1 MPASESRGESR
12 PDFIDNVGVFVAGAY
27 DRIAQLLGKLLWHI
41 FTPSRWLLQK
51 LDQGENELRERLQS
65 ASRLKWLSWWIAVQ
79 LVRLVS
85 FVVYWASVGPI
96 YIAVLIACAFL
107 FWAASKP
114 FFFSEWVG
122 ALWIGA
128 VLLWL
133 LSRKGNR
140 FWKSLSNIAGAVAIG
155 VTPQFL
161 FLCAYNGFIDGEM
174 TPPHVLQEAIKAY
187 EHAAV
192 WMYQALEPVREISW
206 FWWVLG
212 GVGLLFLTYVSES
225 RRLFATTLW
234 LRGLLASFVFV
245 VAVTTSFSLSSS
257 IRVWNWEPDM
267 NHRLQ
272 AAFKETVTHETELN
286 LAEALKDWFASHKE
300 AQTALPGYVQ
310 SFEKAL
316 RDLGQRRDD
325 QGRQDL
331 WKGARTAMKALV
343 PKDFGAQLGVAPDSN
358 HGAERKKTADVSDL
372 LALEAQI
379 KAKNAMLATRANQA
393 RAATLNVIAQII
405 DVSATS
411 IPLLKEISGEMINS
425 AAEILSERMLERLP
439 IEKAVFKMQEVA
451 SEVKEGISRNI
462 DALALGLFTVQTVAR
477 QTLNG
482 MAVEEVKGRISEETH
497 RITVVRESAERAA
510 REAARGARGR

>member
-1 MPASESRGESR
+1 MPASESRSVSK
-12 PDFIDNVGVFVAGAY
+12 PDWVDNAGNFVSGVY
-27 DRIAQLLGKLLWHI
+27 DRVAEFLSQLLWHI

-51 LDQGENELRERLQS
+51 LEKSEGDLRRRLRS
-65 ASRLKWLSWWIAVQ
+65 ASGLTWFLWWIAVQ

-85 FVVYWASVGPI
+85 LVVYWVSVGPI
-96 YIAVLIACAFL
+96 YIAVLIAFALL

-114 FFFSEWVG
+114 FFFSERVG
-122 ALWIGA
+122 ALWFGA
-128 VLLWL
+128 LLFWL
-133 LSRKGNR
+133 LSRKGSR
-140 FWKSLSNIAGAVAIG
+140 IWKSFSNIAGAVAIG

-174 TPPHVLQEAIKAY
+174 TPPALLQEAIKTY
-187 EHAAV
+187 EHVAV
-192 WMYQALEPVREISW
+192 WTYRALEPVREIAW

-212 GVGLLFLTYVSES
+212 ALGLLFLTYVSES
-225 RRLFATTLW
+225 QRLFKAALW

-245 VAVTTSFSLSSS
+245 LAVTTSFSLSSS

-267 NHRLQ
+267 NRRLQ

-316 RDLGQRRDD
+316 RELGQRRDD

-343 PKDFGAQLGVAPDSN
+343 PKDLDAVPGEAQTSN
-358 HGAERKKTADVSDL
+358 HGAERKDAADVSNL

-379 KAKNAMLATRANQA
+379 KAKNAMLAIRANQA
-393 RAATLNVIAQII
+393 RVATVNVIAQVV

-411 IPLLKEISGEMINS
+411 IPLLKEISSEMIGA

-439 IEKAVFKMQEVA
+439 MEKAIFKVQDVA
-451 SEVKEGISRNI
+451 SAVKEGISRNI
-462 DALALGLFTVQTVAR
+462 DALALGLFTAR
-477 QTLNG
+477 TMARPALNG
-482 MAVEEVKGRISEETH
+482 MAADEVKGRISEETH
-497 RITVVRESAERAA
+497 RIAVVREEAERAA
-510 REAARGARGR
+510 RETARRARVR

>member
-1 MPASESRGESR
+1 MPASESRDESK
-12 PDFIDNVGVFVAGAY
+12 PDFVENAGVFVSEAY
-27 DRIAQLLGKLLWHI
+27 DRIAQLLSKLLLRI

-51 LDQGENELRERLQS
+51 LEKSENELRERLQS
-65 ASRLKWLSWWIAVQ
+65 GSRLTWLSWWIAVQ

-85 FVVYWASVGPI
+85 LVVYWASVGPI
-96 YIAVLIACAFL
+96 YIVVLIACAFL
-107 FWAASKP
+107 FWAALKP

-122 ALWIGA
+122 ALWFGA

-140 FWKSLSNIAGAVAIG
+140 FWKSFSNIAGAVAIG

-192 WMYQALEPVREISW
+192 WMYQALEPVREIAW

-212 GVGLLFLTYVSES
+212 ALGLLFLTYVSES
-225 RRLFATTLW
+225 PKLFAATLW
-234 LRGLLASFVFV
+234 LRGLLASLVFV
-245 VAVTTSFSLSSS
+245 VAVATSFSLSSS

-286 LAEALKDWFASHKE
+286 LAEALKDWFASHK
-300 AQTALPGYVQ
+300 QTQTVLPAYVR

-316 RDLGQRRDD
+316 RELGQQRDD
-325 QGRQDL
+325 KSRQDL
-331 WKGARTAMKALV
+331 WKGATTAMKALV
-343 PKDFGAQLGVAPDSN
+343 PKDLGAQLGEARDPN
-358 HGAERKKTADVSDL
+358 HGAERKNAADISRL

-379 KAKNAMLATRANQA
+379 KAENEMLATRANQA
-393 RAATLNVIAQII
+393 RAATVNVIAQIV

-411 IPLLKEISGEMINS
+411 IPLLKEIAGEMINT
-425 AAEILSERMLERLP
+425 AAEILSERMLESLP
-439 IEKAVFKMQEVA
+439 IEKAVVKAQEVA
-451 SEVKEGISRNI
+451 SEVKDGISRNI
-462 DALALGLFTVQTVAR
+462 DALALGLFTEQATAR
-477 QTLNG
+477 KALNG
-482 MAVEEVKGRISEETH
+482 MAVEEVKGRISEETR
-497 RITVVRESAERAA
+497 RIAVAREEVERARETA
-510 REAARGARGR
+510 RRARIR